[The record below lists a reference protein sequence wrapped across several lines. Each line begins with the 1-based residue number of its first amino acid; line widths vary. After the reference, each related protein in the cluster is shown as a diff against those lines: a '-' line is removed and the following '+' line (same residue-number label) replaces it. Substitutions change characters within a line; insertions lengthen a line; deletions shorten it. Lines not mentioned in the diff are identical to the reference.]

1 MIVPNGNCAKYGCSS
16 LRTTPGIS
24 QYRCDTA
31 GTIVSVITA
40 GRVKDDNLR
49 SQIKHRTLNA

>member
-1 MIVPNGNCAKYGCSS
+1 MIMPNGNYAKYGWSS

-24 QYRCDTA
+24 QSRSDTA
-31 GTIVSVITA
+31 GTIVSVVTT

>member
-1 MIVPNGNCAKYGCSS
+1 MPNGNYAKYGWSS

-24 QYRCDTA
+24 QSRSDTA
-31 GTIVSVITA
+31 GTIVSVITT